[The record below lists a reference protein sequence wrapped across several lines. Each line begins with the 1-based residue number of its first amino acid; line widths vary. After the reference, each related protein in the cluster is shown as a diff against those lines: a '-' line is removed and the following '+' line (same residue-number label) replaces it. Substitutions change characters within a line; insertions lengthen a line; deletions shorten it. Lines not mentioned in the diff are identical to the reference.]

1 MTVVLGIDA
10 AWTLGNAS
18 GVALVMRDGDGWRL
32 AAVETSYKGFIARA
46 DGQPATTERPKGSP
60 VDADALLAAAARLA
74 LAPVDLVTVDM
85 PLSHAPIDERR
96 ASDDAVSRSYGGKK
110 KAGTHSPVPDRPGP
124 VSLALNA
131 GFTAAGYPLRT
142 LELKTPGLIEV
153 YPHPALI
160 ELMSAPMRLCYKA
173 TKTLKY
179 WPDQDR
185 AQRRA
190 SLLAVWDAIVT
201 ALDLEIAG
209 VSAALRESGWASTGW
224 SMKAHEDKL
233 DAVVCAYVGICAL
246 EGRAIPFGDKT
257 SAIWI
262 PKPNAR

>member
-10 AWTLGNAS
+10 AWTPGNAS
-18 GVALVMRDGDGWRL
+18 GVALVVRDGDGWRL

-46 DGQPATTERPKGSP
+46 NGQPATTERPKGSP
-60 VDADALLAAAARLA
+60 VDADALLAAAASLA
-74 LAPVDLVTVDM
+74 VAPVDLVTVDM
-85 PLSHAPIDERR
+85 PLSHAPINERR
-96 ASDDAVSRSYGGKK
+96 ASDKAVSKAYGAKW
-110 KAGTHSPVPDRPGP
+110 ASTHSPVPDRPGP
-124 VSLALNA
+124 VSLSLNA

-142 LELKTPGLIEV
+142 LELQTPGLIEV

-173 TKTLKY
+173 AKTLKY
-179 WPDQDR
+179 WPDQEL

-201 ALDLEIAG
+201 ALDREIAG
-209 VSAALRESGWASTGW
+209 VSAALREGGWAATGW

-246 EGRAIPFGDKT
+246 EGRAIPFGDET